1 MSAPDFNQ
9 EQGDGRGLGRV
20 PTPQVSPVP
29 RPRSSEALEGLP
41 APTSGRSDLELPAPS
56 ASLGGDLIPDVD
68 GGSLSA
74 IQYFFDRKAKKEQ
87 RIGNARSL
95 REQVG
100 AIQLRLT
107 EITPPAVQWLNVEP
121 VEAVGPDAVSAAL
134 ERLREQGQAD
144 DFQRLISSFPVFGG
158 GEDRIVREDE
168 LEGLLPEYVG
178 IENAIIALRTAD
190 LVEPLETIGEW
201 QLTPLGSAVVRELML
216 STDLETSA
224 HVLDAQTAFLTARL
238 AESPRSAGAFLEAA
252 TYLLAHG
259 LLESENGHP
268 TRWGTAMRAI
278 RNGVVVDLERPGS
291 LLEGAG
297 GLRSRDLAA
306 LGGMAQVSPLAEGSF
321 PPEFRTMVVVLAAR
335 ERVQA
340 AVGKDP
346 ERLRQVLLSPEIY
359 QDLDKQMVGLKAMAH
374 VAWVALSR
382 EATPRDAQIMAES
395 LAHAATG
402 VRPGGVFRPAD
413 FAVLTPDHREHLLLL
428 AAARENPGFS
438 IVGTMDEARRRLAM
452 VYGQLVEEYPHLA
465 ERSRAAARILA
476 LHTGYSQTEPG
487 ELQWEAERVMDQ
499 VEESHAFSDEI
510 TTLAMRLQPGMYG
523 KDTAPLALHSLV
535 RRCSDTDRGPDYVDT
550 MVAAAEWVSVAERVS
565 TFRSMREAQVYRY
578 ALMEALE
585 RPGFKKPQRDA
596 MGRMLD
602 HATVLMTVLA
612 QQDQARVMPLLD
624 KEVMASLSTSQV
636 VEIIEG
642 EGGRFGVARI
652 PWQESEREQAFRRIV
667 EYSGLRVAFPEEMNM
682 VSRNL
687 LRLLGTHVG
696 PGEPRRKADVPQKEM
711 LAQRVGEVPEDLT
724 EADARDGLAF
734 LQAVEGAK
742 ESGLLRT
749 FPAAGVTVEE
759 AAMAHDTDAE

>member
-9 EQGDGRGLGRV
+9 EQGEGRGLGRV
-20 PTPQVSPVP
+20 PAPQVPQVP
-29 RPRSSEALEGLP
+29 RPRSHEALEGIP
-41 APTSGRSDLELPAPS
+41 APSTGRGDLELPAPS
-56 ASLGGDLIPDVD
+56 TSLGGDLLPDID
-68 GGSLSA
+68 GASLSA
-74 IQYFFDRKAKKEQ
+74 IQYFFDRKAKKE
-87 RIGNARSL
+87 RHIGNARSL

-100 AIQLRLT
+100 AIQMRLT
-107 EITPPAVQWLNVEP
+107 EITPPSVRWLNVEP
-121 VEAVGPDAVSAAL
+121 VEAVTHEAVAAAL
-134 ERLREQGQAD
+134 EQLQKHRQAD
-144 DFQRLISSFPVFGG
+144 DLRRLLSSFPVFGD
-158 GEDRIVREDE
+158 GEDRVVREDE

-178 IENAIIALRTAD
+178 IENAIIGLRTSD
-190 LVEPLETIGEW
+190 LVEPLETLGEW
-201 QLTPLGSAVVRELML
+201 QLTALGSAVVRELML

-224 HVLDAQTAFLTARL
+224 NVLDAQAAFLTARL
-238 AESPRSAGAFLEAA
+238 VETPKVAGAF
-252 TYLLAHG
+252 LLAHG
-259 LLESENGHP
+259 LMESENGHP

-278 RNGVVVDLERPGS
+278 RNGVVVDLERSGS

-335 ERVQA
+335 ERIQSV
-340 AVGKDP
+340 VGKAP
-346 ERLRQVLLSPEIY
+346 ERLREVLLDPEIY

-382 EATPRDAQIMAES
+382 GARPKDAQVLAEE

-402 VRPGGVFRPAD
+402 VRSGGVFRPAD

-476 LHTGYSQTEPG
+476 LHTGYSQVEQG
-487 ELQWEAERVMDQ
+487 ELLWEAERVMSQ

-510 TTLAMRLQPGMYG
+510 TTLAMRLQPGMYS

-535 RRCSDTDRGPDYVDT
+535 RRCGDTEQGPDYVDT
-550 MVAAAEWVSVAERVS
+550 LVAAAEWVSVAERVS

-612 QQDQARVMPLLD
+612 QQDQARVMPPLD

-642 EGGRFGVARI
+642 DGGRFGVARI
-652 PWQESEREQAFRRIV
+652 PWQESEREQSFRRMV
-667 EYSGLRVAFPEEMNM
+667 DYSGLRVAFPEEMNL

-696 PGEPRRKADVPQKEM
+696 PGEPRRKAEVPQKEM
-711 LAQRVGEVPEDLT
+711 LERRIGEVPEELT
-724 EADARDGLAF
+724 EVDARDGLAF
-734 LQAVEGAK
+734 LQAVESAK

-749 FPAAGVTVEE
+749 FPASGVTVEE
-759 AAMAHDTDAE
+759 AALAHDTDAD